1 MRTSLFFL
9 WPLVHHSKV
18 ILTNWLPIK
27 ESINSIQQL
36 QNKYKIEDKNILFIQ
51 ETREKPFSSF
61 LSIAFADLLNNK
73 QIVPSFHTFSKFHH
87 QVIYARYQNM
97 IPYNVYCLIE
107 ENLARILLLSLQ
119 QEENHMIIFE
129 NLEWFY
135 DESIL
140 SYLTGKER
148 ENVYTCMLVNLDIE
162 PKIQVLP
169 NTMEKRF
176 FWSNNEHKTI

>member
-1 MRTSLFFL
+1 MRTSLLFL

-18 ILTNWLPIK
+18 ILTNVISNK
-27 ESINSIQQL
+27 ESLNSIQQL
-36 QNKYKIEDKNILFIQ
+36 QQMYKIEDKNILFLQ
-51 ETREKPFSSF
+51 ETREKPFSSY
-61 LSIAFADLLNNK
+61 LSITFMDILNNN

-87 QVIYARYQNM
+87 QVIYARYQNL

-119 QEENHMIIFE
+119 QPENHMIIFE

-140 SYLTGKER
+140 SYLTSEER
-148 ENVYTCMLVNLDIE
+148 ENVYTCMIVDLDVE
-162 PKIQVLP
+162 PKIQIIP
-169 NTMEKRF
+169 NTIEKRF
-176 FWSNNEHKTI
+176 FWSNSEHKTI